1 MKNRIIALL
10 LVIPIILMYCI
21 YSVSN
26 VTGLT
31 IQIPVNGIISYNQQ
45 EEYVDISDSEYLK
58 IDSVVSPINATNKG
72 VSYTIQPIE
81 NEKACEIEID
91 ENKNIIPKS
100 VGKVKITSTTNEGAY
115 KSSFVLTVGS
125 RKATELEIVLPN
137 NSQIFLVGQE
147 VQLEYEV
154 YPSNI
159 QDSVIDWSVSNE
171 EVAKINEKTG
181 KLKFLS
187 AGNLTIYA
195 KLQDGLNGEIVAQ
208 KQIVVEASTTQS
220 GLLVNNFQN
229 TTAKTFENSLTFE
242 LFVVDSKY
250 TKQDILWN
258 YNNQEIESLTILD
271 TQYSNKFSV
280 SVVFKDSFYGNAKIT
295 ARINS
300 EEYIENTSVIIAT
313 KSLDIG
319 VNLSNISVEGAN
331 VYLQTNT
338 RKTVAIEVDTNISNL
353 SYEVSLSNGENV
365 DIITSL
371 NYFSIKATKQL
382 QDELKISLYK
392 DTNLV
397 CEKVYNLFV
406 LDMPQS
412 WTLKDQITD
421 WGIAELKAVASSK
434 FDGEKLVDN
443 EYQLDFTNSEI
454 LASDVIYEI
463 NNKDIAKI
471 VNGKLKVINNG
482 VVEIVAKSR
491 VAKLLGKDLKTSIK
505 YRCVKGVEIDN
516 YSDLMKASKLSLEIV
531 LKKSINLGE
540 ELVTKNG
547 GTTTLKYS
555 ADKCREILLSEVST
569 LETTA
574 DWKYYKY
581 AKNYTTVPTINY
593 CIKFT
598 NNVYGNGFSLNAN
611 NITNV
616 VDSTGALYPWSVFNG
631 PLDFV
636 AIAGASVKAQDNV
649 AFLVD
654 DNVTLD
660 NVELIGA
667 NLSGNTTSDLT
678 QLNYVGTTCEVVG
691 DNVKIVN
698 SRIRNGRNVLRIFGD
713 DENQNKKLNVQICS
727 SILSYA
733 REFIIKIGTNKKI
746 EGNLV
751 DSDFNMAEGV
761 KDSVW
766 DECAPKIGEYENFNA
781 PNLTDSEYQNLV
793 NQRLADKEFNNLI
806 MTDVTL
812 DNCILQTSGI
822 FAIGMETSFSGPA
835 LDGGRWNNHKFYNY
849 GWRDLVGTSYPTKLT
864 IKGKTEIYDW
874 KELSN
879 IDSSSLIEGD
889 LFDFNIAEMI
899 KQISTKNEFAH
910 IISTDGDKN
919 YVHTG
924 IAMFGG
930 GKNYALVD
938 LSQMQTESLNRY
950 NFSFDDINSKLM
962 RMLKC
967 AAGNQPFKFFMFDS
981 TSDFNHEV
989 QHENIINGTM
999 FKNLSKYEY

>member
-1 MKNRIIALL
+1 MRNRIIALL

-31 IQIPVNGIISYNQQ
+31 IQIPVNGIISYNEQ
-45 EEYVDISDSEYLK
+45 EEYVDIAEQNYLK
-58 IDSVVSPINATNKG
+58 IDSTVSPINATNKG
-72 VSYTIQPIE
+72 ISYSVQPIE
-81 NEKACEIEID
+81 NEKTCEIEID
-91 ENKNIIPKS
+91 EHKNIIPKS

-115 KSSFVLTVGS
+115 KSSFILTVGS
-125 RKATELEIVLPN
+125 QKATELEIVLPN
-137 NSQIFLVGQE
+137 NYQMFLVGRE
-147 VQLEYEV
+147 VQLNYEV

-159 QDSVIDWSVSNE
+159 QDAVVEWSVSDE
-171 EVAKINEKTG
+171 SVAKIDEKTG
-181 KLKFLS
+181 KLKCLS
-187 AGNLTIYA
+187 AGDLTVYA

-208 KQIVVEASTTQS
+208 KQLVVEANTTES
-220 GLLVNNFQN
+220 GLLVNNLQN
-229 TTAKTFENSLTFE
+229 TSVKTFENSLTFE
-242 LFVVDSKY
+242 MLVTDSKF
-250 TKQDILWN
+250 TKQDILWE
-258 YNNQEIESLTILD
+258 YNEQEIASLTVLD
-271 TQYSNKFSV
+271 TQFSNKFE
-280 SVVFKDSFYGNAKIT
+280 VVVTFVDSFYGNSTIT
-295 ARINS
+295 ARIND
-300 EEYIENTSVIIAT
+300 EEYIQKTSTIIAT

-319 VNLSNISVEGAN
+319 INLTNISVRGTN

-353 SYEVSLSNGENV
+353 TYEVALSSGEN
-365 DIITSL
+365 ISL
-371 NYFSIKATKQL
+371 VSSQNYFSIKATQKV
-382 QDELKISLYK
+382 QDELKIMLFK
-392 DTNLV
+392 DNKMV
-397 CEKVYNLFV
+397 CEKTYNLFV

-412 WTLKDQITD
+412 WVLVDQIND
-421 WGIAELKAVASSK
+421 YGIADLKAVADNK

-443 EYQLDFTNSEI
+443 EYQLLFTNSEI
-454 LASDVIYEI
+454 SSNEVEFEVSD
-463 NNKDIAKI
+463 NTIAKI
-471 VNGKLKVINNG
+471 VDGKLIVLNNG
-482 VVEIVAKSR
+482 VVEVVAKSTT
-491 VAKLLGKDLKTSIK
+491 AELLGKELKTSIK
-505 YRCVKGVEIDN
+505 YRCVKGVEVDN
-516 YSDLMKASKLSLEIV
+516 YNDLMKASKLSLAIV
-531 LKKSINLGE
+531 LKNSINLGE
-540 ELVTKNG
+540 ELVTRNN

-555 ADKCREILLSEVST
+555 ADKCKEILLSEVSQM
-569 LETTA
+569 ETTT

-581 AKNYTTVPTINY
+581 AKNYTSAPTINY

-654 DNVTLD
+654 DNVILD
-660 NVELIGA
+660 NVELVGA
-667 NLSGNTTSDLT
+667 NLSGNATSDLT

-713 DENQNKKLNVQICS
+713 DENQNKKINVEIHN

-733 REFIIKIGTNKKI
+733 REFIVKIGTNKKL
-746 EGNLV
+746 EGNLI
-751 DSDFNMAEGV
+751 DPDFNMAEGV
-761 KDSVW
+761 KDTVW
-766 DECAPKIGEYENFNA
+766 DECSPRIGDYENFNS
-781 PNLTDSEYQNLV
+781 PNLTDAEYQNLV
-793 NQRLADKEFNNLI
+793 EQRLNDKEFSNLI
-806 MTDVTL
+806 MTDVIL

-822 FAIGMETSFSGPA
+822 FAIGLETNFSGPA
-835 LDGGRWNNHKFYNY
+835 LDGGRWNSHRFYNY

-889 LFDFNIAEMI
+889 MFDFNIAEMI
-899 KQISTKNEFAH
+899 KQISTKDEFSH
-910 IISTDGDKN
+910 IISTDEDKT

-924 IAMFGG
+924 IAMYGG

-938 LSQMQTESLNRY
+938 LSQMESESFSRY

-967 AAGNQPFKFFMFDS
+967 AAGNQPFKFFMYDS
-981 TSDFNHEV
+981 TSNFNHEV
-989 QHENIINGTM
+989 QHEKITNGTM
-999 FKNLSKYEY
+999 YDNLSKYEY